1 MSSHTE
7 VSQNA
12 DLNEYLLTDLTRPNS
27 PRDRNNTYKD
37 YYREDLNDEWGRKP
51 WKRFFRS
58 LLDHIEIHNSWLYSS
73 FCATPN
79 VSY

>member
-12 DLNEYLLTDLTRPNS
+12 DLNEYLLTDLTRLNS

-37 YYREDLNDEWGRKP
+37 YYREDLNDE
-51 WKRFFRS
+51 
-58 LLDHIEIHNSWLYSS
+58 
-73 FCATPN
+73 
-79 VSY
+79 